1 MENTETTQEKEITI
15 TRKLHALEK
24 VSDILD
30 RACLG
35 MAIGCMAMNLLSA
48 NLLSANW
55 ICALI
60 WFNCIIW
67 NLRAI
72 RDTRRIKDQQLQ
84 LGILS
89 YLVYE
94 KYAGKQEQPEAKET
108 IDVEPKEAPA
118 EPAEEKKDA

>member
-1 MENTETTQEKEITI
+1 M
-15 TRKLHALEK
+15 EK
-24 VSDILD
+24 VADVLD
-30 RACLG
+30 RVCLG
-35 MAIGCMAMNLLSA
+35 MAIGCMVI

-60 WFNCIIW
+60 WFNCILW
-67 NLRAI
+67 NWRAI
-72 RDTRRIKDQQLQ
+72 RDTDRIKDQQLH

-94 KYAGKQEQPEAKET
+94 KYASKQEQPEAKEI
-108 IDVEPKEAPA
+108 IDVESKEVPA

>member
-1 MENTETTQEKEITI
+1 MTQTEEQDVKIV
-15 TRKLHALEK
+15 RKLHKLERLQ
-24 VSDILD
+24 DFLD
-30 RACLG
+30 RLCLG
-35 MAIGCMAMNLLSA
+35 CAIGCMIMNLLSK
-48 NLLSANW
+48 NW

-60 WFNCIIW
+60 WFNCILW
-67 NLRAI
+67 NWRAI
-72 RDTRRIKDQQLQ
+72 RDTSRIKDQQLH

-108 IDVEPKEAPA
+108 IDVESKEVPA

>member
-1 MENTETTQEKEITI
+1 MENTETTQEKEITN

-24 VSDILD
+24 VSDVLD
-30 RACLG
+30 RVCLG
-35 MAIGCMAMNLLSA
+35 MAIGCMVINLLST
-48 NLLSANW
+48 NW

-60 WFNCIIW
+60 WFNCILW
-67 NLRAI
+67 NWRAI
-72 RDTRRIKDQQLQ
+72 RDTGRIKDQQIH

-94 KYAGKQEQPEAKET
+94 KYAGKQEQSEAKET
-108 IDVEPKEAPA
+108 IEVESKEVPA